1 MKPFDDS
8 IPEEIETQHAAPIT
22 KLASR
27 PFAVR
32 RGKRIA
38 RFASMLAAVL
48 VVAAIISASLL
59 LFTHRPQG
67 VVSSLP
73 QSAPIGPVGTP
84 VTVHTQAGGLE
95 ASMSLTSGPYFLSE
109 LLAVDLS

>member
-1 MKPFDDS
+1 MKPFDDT
-8 IPEEIETQHAAPIT
+8 IPEEIETQHAAPIA

-48 VVAAIISASLL
+48 VIVAIN
-59 LFTHRPQG
+59 
-67 VVSSLP
+67 
-73 QSAPIGPVGTP
+73 
-84 VTVHTQAGGLE
+84 
-95 ASMSLTSGPYFLSE
+95 
-109 LLAVDLS
+109 